1 MLIENKGLTIQK
13 IQSLLNCFL
22 FWIIRIFWIFWQFA
36 RAIHRRTYVC
46 WSGQIFRILQ
56 IFRRFAQRDL
66 IQNFRNFRNCQNL
79 LTTQAS
85 NSHVCQ
91 IPGAAKELSSCGR
104 CQILKEL
111 RRSCAQPLSC
121 AEELRRR
128 SYNVEEGRSNATG
141 PYIIFSLLLYHKFK
155 NFSTFKRSLSLFSGN
170 S

>member
-1 MLIENKGLTIQK
+1 MWYNNKGESQIVRIAQTIQIFK
-13 IQSLLNCFL
+13 TFTTTDPILNF
-22 FWIIRIFWIFWQFA
+22 Q
-36 RAIHRRTYVC
+36 
-46 WSGQIFRILQ
+46 
-56 IFRRFAQRDL
+56 
-66 IQNFRNFRNCQNL
+66 NFRNCQNL

>member
-1 MLIENKGLTIQK
+1 MYDFSLDFCAVMWYNNKGESQIVRIAQTIQIFK
-13 IQSLLNCFL
+13 TFTTTDPILNF
-22 FWIIRIFWIFWQFA
+22 Q
-36 RAIHRRTYVC
+36 
-46 WSGQIFRILQ
+46 
-56 IFRRFAQRDL
+56 
-66 IQNFRNFRNCQNL
+66 NFRNCQNL

-111 RRSCAQPLSC
+111 RRSCAQPLSY

-141 PYIIFSLLLYHKFK
+141 PYIIFPLYYTTNLKIFQ
-155 NFSTFKRSLSLFSGN
+155 LSSAVSPSSAATHNL
-170 S
+170 

>member
-1 MLIENKGLTIQK
+1 MCFILNYQNLLNFLTI
-13 IQSLLNCFL
+13 
-22 FWIIRIFWIFWQFA
+22 RPG
-36 RAIHRRTYVC
+36 H
-46 WSGQIFRILQ
+46 IFRILQ
-56 IFRRFAQRDL
+56 IFRRFAQRGL
-66 IQNFRNFRNCQNL
+66 ILNFRNFRNCQNL

-91 IPGAAKELSSCGR
+91 IPGAAKELSNCGR

-141 PYIIFSLLLYHKFK
+141 PYIIFPLYYTTNLKIFQ
-155 NFSTFKRSLSLFSGN
+155 LSSAVSPSSAATHNL
-170 S
+170 